1 MLNLGCVADAFVAL
15 SKTGRGRERECVCV
29 RERERLLAFV
39 AGLLRAGQ
47 LGNWGVSV
55 FGFSVFLSLVL
66 VCFFVHFS
74 VSLLRR

>member
-15 SKTGRGRERECVCV
+15 SKTGRGREREGVCV

-47 LGNWGVSV
+47 LGNCGVFRCSV
-55 FGFSVFLSLVL
+55 FQFFSLS
-66 VCFFVHFS
+66 F
-74 VSLLRR
+74 